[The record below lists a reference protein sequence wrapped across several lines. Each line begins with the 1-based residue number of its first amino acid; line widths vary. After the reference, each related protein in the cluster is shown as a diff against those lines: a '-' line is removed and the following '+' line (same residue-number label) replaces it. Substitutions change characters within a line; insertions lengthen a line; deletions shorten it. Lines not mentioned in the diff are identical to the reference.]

1 MKAQNHIETLNEYIG
16 KFPNELPFGSVT
28 LEELE
33 GDNDKLN
40 KCIDFVIGLFA
51 RIGLSENMAPTF
63 DGIRLDACLEFLG
76 DIKK

>member
-1 MKAQNHIETLNEYIG
+1 MKFQNHIETLNEYFG
-16 KFPNELPFGSVT
+16 KYPNSAPFNSVT

-33 GDNDKLN
+33 SNGEKLN

-51 RIGLSENMAPTF
+51 MIGLSENMAPTI

>member
-1 MKAQNHIETLNEYIG
+1 MKAQNHIETLNEYIER
-16 KFPNELPFGSVT
+16 FPDEINFVSVT
-28 LEELE
+28 LDELE
-33 GDNDKLN
+33 KDEDKLN

-51 RIGLSENMAPTF
+51 KIGLSENMAPTL